1 MSAAA
6 DVETEADVEGTAPS
20 KSYDEWSDADEGG
33 VDGVLSASLELP
45 TPPLFIFSPACAL
58 A

>member
-1 MSAAA
+1 MSAAV

-20 KSYDEWSDADEGG
+20 KSYEEWSEADEGG
-33 VDGVLSASLELP
+33 DGGVLSTNLELP
-45 TPPLFIFSPACAL
+45 TPPLSMFSPAWAL